1 MTETSYEILQ
11 VSSICDRERAY
22 LSSIKKTV
30 LSFLVQTSTTTLSR
44 VSFCFWKI
52 TRENLKSNL
61 VLVVVLVPESKGPF
75 LLTTVNYI
83 LFRRFTLFKKSTHH
97 KLKSYIKSIFN
108 AIFCHHFWCFL
119 CSSNVLS
126 TVLKNEE
133 WLLRCYATKFAT
145 VRPIN
150 LPMKKRYMS
159 INILQCTLC

>member
-1 MTETSYEILQ
+1 MCL
-11 VSSICDRERAY
+11 
-22 LSSIKKTV
+22 
-30 LSFLVQTSTTTLSR
+30 F
-44 VSFCFWKI
+44 FWKI
-52 TRENLKSNL
+52 TRENLKSHL
-61 VLVVVLVPESKGPF
+61 VLVVVLVLESKGPF
-75 LLTTVNYI
+75 LLTTVNCI
-83 LFRRFTLFKKSTHH
+83 LFCRFTSIERSIDN

-119 CSSNVLS
+119 CSGNVLG

-159 INILQCTLC
+159 INILQCECTNTLECAFLLLHNNTHSTLYTVNCRF